1 MPIDKQA
8 VTTFVTV
15 LARVVA
21 LALALTGARLGAL
34 EIEHVQWGFAGE
46 VVPQRIN
53 LLSVLVANPG
63 KDAFDGQLMVR
74 ERPYDDIGAPWVATV
89 YLAPGSR
96 RWVQFHPWV
105 GAHATRF
112 ELSCPQTREKHPLGE
127 PPVGPPAVVL
137 LDDGASLRAP
147 NRALRVFPAELFPTS
162 VAAMD
167 GLDALVI
174 DHPPRW
180 QPEQRQALRDWVR
193 RGGLL
198 YLLPDVDGRPV
209 QLDAELSPPDA
220 LPLRCGSGWVR
231 RLDASRATCS
241 RERLVEAGYAPT
253 TLAEG
258 DANVVRGDL
267 ATTITEAFAN
277 LVRPD
282 HAWPAIYIVLVLFI
296 AVVGPGG
303 VLLARRGVRPRWVN
317 AGLVIAV
324 VATTWLLAVIGRRG
338 YDERA
343 VAHTVACAHLIDD
356 GVYDTMAWSRVF
368 VTSSGSFAIAHD
380 GDANLYAC
388 PSAEAV
394 DAMITA
400 AGGGAL
406 MTKLPLYSTRSF
418 IQRGR
423 ARGPALSVA
432 VDRLVVGDTITA
444 CDVRLV
450 GDAEPGKRWADTIGE
465 AWVVN
470 GDRFHQLQRGDAGLR
485 LGSVVKMRGDLESE
499 HVQEA
504 DEWLTLTQL
513 GKRLLPVAAGRH
525 GLDQPASR
533 RAGMVSLLLVSQR
546 LPAFATPP
554 LGGTQSGCVVYRVDL
569 PVDPPAAPQE
579 PQ

>member
-1 MPIDKQA
+1 MSIHKHA
-8 VTTFVTV
+8 VTAFPTA
-15 LARVVA
+15 LARVLAMV
-21 LALALTGARLGAL
+21 LALAGARLGAL

-46 VVPQRIN
+46 VVPERIN

-63 KDAFDGQLMVR
+63 KEAFDARLIVR
-74 ERPYDDIGAPWVATV
+74 ERPYDDIGAPWVAAV

-112 ELSCPQTREKHPLGE
+112 ELSCPETGEKHPLGE
-127 PPVGPPAVVL
+127 PPIGPPAVVL

-147 NRALRVFPAELFPTS
+147 TRALPVFPAELFPTT
-162 VAAMD
+162 VAALD

-174 DHPPRW
+174 DHAPRW
-180 QPEQRQALRDWVR
+180 QPEQRQALHDWVR

-209 QLDAELSPPDA
+209 QVDATLSPPDA
-220 LPLRCGSGWVR
+220 APLRCGAGWVQ
-231 RLDASRATCS
+231 RLDTTRAGCS
-241 RERLVEAGYAPT
+241 RERLVAAGYAPT
-253 TLAEG
+253 TLAT
-258 DANVVRGDL
+258 ANANATSRDL
-267 ATTITEAFAN
+267 TTSIMDAFAN

-282 HAWPAIYIVLVLFI
+282 HAWSAIYIVLVLFI

-343 VAHTVACAHLIDD
+343 VAHTVACAHLIGD
-356 GVYDTMAWSRVF
+356 GIYDTMAWSRVF
-368 VTSSGSFAIAHD
+368 VTSSGQFAISHD

-388 PSAEAV
+388 PSGEAV

-400 AGGGAL
+400 VGGGAL
-406 MTKLPLYSTRSF
+406 MTSLPLYSTRSF

-423 ARGPALSVA
+423 AHGPALKVE
-432 VDRLVVGDTITA
+432 VDRLVVGESITA

-450 GDAEPGKRWADTIGE
+450 GEAMPGTSWATAIGE

-470 GDRFHQLQRGDAGLR
+470 GDRFHQLQRADSGLR
-485 LGSVVKMRGDLESE
+485 LGSTVKMRSDLEDESA
-499 HVQEA
+499 HGA
-504 DEWLTLTQL
+504 DDEWLTLTQL

-554 LGGTQSGCVVYRVDL
+554 LGGAQSGCIVYRVDL
-569 PVDPPAAPQE
+569 PVDHQE